1 MFKKIIRGYKASSNV
16 EIFNNRSVN
25 DLMPSLVHL
34 SDETC
39 REALKAVCGKD
50 FGTKQV
56 LDTKHVCEALNLDEL
71 IVRRALYGEASEIL
85 RRHMVRTRSRV
96 NLWTPRSVVIL
107 AAILHHRSEACR
119 GISLKV
125 VPHCA
130 MKVQKPQKTQDPV
143 HAPIE
148 VIPLPV
154 KAKVQAPHPIPVEA
168 HVLETPKKVPAPNE
182 ISVILQPGTLL
193 RVATAF

>member
-1 MFKKIIRGYKASSNV
+1 MFKKNIERRV

-34 SDETC
+34 GDETC

-50 FGTKQV
+50 FGTKKV
-56 LDTKHVCEALNLDEL
+56 LDTKQVCKALNVSEL
-71 IVRRALYGEASEIL
+71 TLRGALYGEASEIL
-85 RRHMVRTRSRV
+85 RRHMVQTKTRV

-107 AAILHHRSEACR
+107 ATILHHRSEACR

-125 VPHCA
+125 IPHCS
-130 MKVQKPQKTQDPV
+130 MKVQKPQETQVPAGV
-143 HAPIE
+143 E

-168 HVLETPKKVPAPNE
+168 HVLETPKKTPVPNE
-182 ISVILQPGTLL
+182 VSMVIQPGTIL
-193 RVATAF
+193 RVAAV